1 MTKKVLFALSLSLS
15 MVGFSQQ
22 GDGGKPHGGKL
33 QTVSK
38 SIDHRTFN
46 QPDIDALR
54 AEDLVNDDAGNGPWR
69 FGFNNHTALNMMN
82 SGTWFELPSG
92 GIIWLLRLTCS
103 NALTVNLTLDNVVIP
118 EGNELYVYNPEKD
131 FILGNFTSNHLYEGT
146 LGTELVPGSSVYVE
160 YYIPEQNLDLPYG
173 LNISRVTHGYRT
185 ASEFHEK
192 AFGSSGSCN
201 MNVNCPDGAGWVNER
216 NSAVMLVSGG
226 SGFCSGALINNTL
239 NDGKPYVLTANHCY
253 SDPASWVFRFNWQ
266 ATGCTNPASS
276 PTFQSLNGG
285 VLRSR
290 RTQSDFCLVEITGGL
305 VNGTVPLTY
314 SPYFSGW
321 DKSGTNPTTTV
332 SIHHP
337 SGDIKKISFDD
348 AQATPATAMGSEA
361 NGVWQVEWDRN
372 TTTEGGS
379 SGSPLFDQNH
389 RIIGQLWG
397 GGASCS
403 NLSAPDYYGR
413 VSNSW
418 NPNNSNSSNH
428 LKTWLD
434 PNNSG
439 VNFIDGYDPSGQS
452 SIATDAGLTNPLGV
466 SGTLCSA
473 AVTPQVTISNSGTD
487 ALTSATIQYGFDGA
501 TNLSYNWSGNLAQYQ
516 SASVTLPVANLTG
529 GSHTFSANV
538 INPNGATDQNLANN
552 AVNSTFT
559 TVVAGLT
566 LNLTL
571 DLDCWGSETSW
582 ELTNASNQ
590 ILFSGAGYTDDNPT
604 TINQQFCV
612 DYGCYTF
619 TIDDSWGDGLAGLDC
634 NNASQLGAGS
644 YQITYNGVIK
654 AQITTAQA
662 NFGATNSQNFCIVDD
677 ASVEQFGQLTGWTMF
692 PNPGSGTI
700 QVTTDG
706 WLIEQLSVLDMA
718 GQEIMHASPSAVKA
732 GIQTEQLCNGV
743 YLVRIESSNGIG
755 LKRLVVNK

>member
-1 MTKKVLFALSLSLS
+1 MMKKVLCILLLS
-15 MVGFSQQ
+15 MSTAGFSQQ
-22 GDGGKPHGGKL
+22 GDGGKPRGGKL
-33 QTVSK
+33 QVTSK
-38 SIDHRTFN
+38 NIDHRVFN
-46 QPDIDALR
+46 QPNIDALR
-54 AEDLVNDDAGNGPWR
+54 AEDMVNDDAGVGPWR
-69 FGFNNHTALNMMN
+69 FGFNNNTNLNMNN

-92 GIIWLLRLTCS
+92 DVVWLLRLTCTG
-103 NALTVNLTLDNVVIP
+103 ALTVNLTLDNVLIP

-131 FILGNFTSNHLYEGT
+131 FILGNFTSRHLYEST
-146 LGTELVPGSSVYVE
+146 LGTELVPGASVYVE
-160 YYIPEQNLDLPYG
+160 YYIPQQNLELPFG
-173 LNISRVTHGYRT
+173 LNINRVTHGYRT

-201 MNVNCPDGAGWVNER
+201 MNVNCPDGVGWVNER

-226 SGFCSGALINNTL
+226 NGFCSGALINNTL

-253 SDPASWVFRFNWQ
+253 SNPASWVFRFNWQ
-266 ATGCTNPASS
+266 ASACSNPASS
-276 PTFQSLNGG
+276 PTFQSLSGA
-285 VLRSR
+285 VLKSR

-305 VNGTVPLTY
+305 INNTVPAAYL
-314 SPYFSGW
+314 PFFAGW
-321 DKSGTNPTTTV
+321 DKSGANPTSTV

-348 AQATPATAMGSEA
+348 AQAAPATAMGSEA

-418 NPNNSNSSNH
+418 NPTSSNNTNH
-428 LKTWLD
+428 LKSWLD

-452 SIATDAGLTNPLGV
+452 TITTDAGLTNPLGV

-473 AVTPQVTISNSGTD
+473 SVTPQVTISNSGTD
-487 ALTSATIQYGFDGA
+487 ALTSATIQYGYDGA

-516 SASVTLPVANLTG
+516 STTVTLPLANLTG
-529 GSHTFSANV
+529 GNHTFSANV

-552 AVNSTFT
+552 TVNSSFT

-566 LNLTL
+566 LDFNL

-590 ILFSGAGYTDDNPT
+590 VLFSGSGYTDDNPT

-644 YQITYNGVIK
+644 YQLTYNGVIK

-662 NFGATNSQNFCIVDD
+662 NFGFSNTQNFCLVDD
-677 ASVEQFGQLTGWTMF
+677 ASVEQINELSNWNIY
-692 PNPGSGTI
+692 PNPSAGNI
-700 QVTTDG
+700 QITTDG
-706 WLIEQLSVLDMA
+706 WDIEQLSILNMA
-718 GQEIMHASPSAVKA
+718 GQELLFAYPNADSFSTSTKHFAS
-732 GIQTEQLCNGV
+732 GV
-743 YLVRIESSNGIG
+743 YLVRIQTAKGTG
-755 LKRLVVNK
+755 LKRLIVN